1 MISDQINNFVKV
13 KPESSPL
20 KEPYKAS
27 QHGCWLNKL
36 SHHHTINYVNLFGEI
51 VKILNAY

>member
-20 KEPYKAS
+20 KELYQTS
-27 QHGCWLNKL
+27 QRLLVVYKL

>member
-20 KEPYKAS
+20 EELYKAS